1 MTLSKQQPKVNI
13 YILKPFPEIIKAWFL
28 NEKNFINM
36 NLTYIADIAVSLAME
51 YGLVDDTISRL
62 KGYGLKD
69 AKDFIVI

>member
-1 MTLSKQQPKVNI
+1 MTLSKQQSKVNI

-36 NLTYIADIAVSLAME
+36 NLTYITDIAVSLAME
-51 YGLVDDTISRL
+51 YNLVDDTISRL

>member
-13 YILKPFPEIIKAWFL
+13 YILKPFPEIIRAWFL
-28 NEKNFINM
+28 NDKNFVNM
-36 NLTYIADIAVSLAME
+36 NLTYITDRAVSLSMG
-51 YGLVDDTISRL
+51 YNIVDATISRL

>member
-1 MTLSKQQPKVNI
+1 
-13 YILKPFPEIIKAWFL
+13 
-28 NEKNFINM
+28 
-36 NLTYIADIAVSLAME
+36 ME

>member
-36 NLTYIADIAVSLAME
+36 NLTYIADIAVSLNME
-51 YGLVDDTISRL
+51 YSFVDDTISRL